1 MSDQANYAGITPGMP
16 VFDAMGVALGP
27 VEAIDATRLRLQE
40 QDIPVDLIARVDAA
54 GVHLH
59 LASTTTQTTQTGT
72 ARRDMTRPTEALS
85 EGGQLVIPLAEERL
99 TVGTREVDLG
109 EIIIRKRVIEEERMV
124 PVTFR
129 REEVEIIRRE
139 PGQPWSPEAILGEGT
154 EVTRIPINAW
164 EPVVGTQAFVSREIV
179 VDKRSVGE
187 IGRVTGTVRR
197 QHVSVDGRYAD
208 ARPELE
214 RHFMAGQSATGGTGP
229 QTFADVE
236 PHYRSGFAAGS
247 DPRHSD
253 RDFAAAEPEIREGY
267 GANDQQGGDVWAQLR
282 DKIQAGFEAARRR
295 N

>member
-1 MSDQANYAGITPGMP
+1 MSQHANYAGIKPGMP
-16 VFDAMGVALGP
+16 VFDAMGAALGP
-27 VEAIDATRLRLQE
+27 VEAIDATTLRIQE
-40 QDIPVDLIARVDAA
+40 QNIPLDLIARVDAA

-59 LASTTTQTTQTGT
+59 LASNSAET
-72 ARRDMTRPTEALS
+72 DRPAEALAQ
-85 EGGQLVIPLAEERL
+85 GGQLVIPLAEERL

-124 PVTFR
+124 PVIFR

-139 PGQPWSPEAILGEGT
+139 PGQPWSPEAILGEGV

-179 VDKRSVGE
+179 VEKRSVGE
-187 IGRVTGTVRR
+187 EQQVTGTVRR
-197 QHVSVDGRYAD
+197 QHVSVERRYAD

-214 RHFMAGQSATGGTGP
+214 AHFIAGEAISGRAKGA

-236 PHYRSGFAAGS
+236 PHYRAGFEVGS
-247 DPRHSD
+247 DPQQRE
-253 RDFAAAEPEIREGY
+253 RDFAAAEPTIRERY
-267 GANDQQGGDVWAQLR
+267 GAEEQQGGDTWAQLR

-295 N
+295 D